1 VELVIQ
7 KSVQE
12 SGKAGMRGRDKRS
25 GYLPSLDGWR
35 AIAILS
41 VICYHDRVHQFW
53 LFSTSLI
60 HQYGDLGVDL
70 FFAISGVLICSRL
83 LEEERVKGGISLKG
97 FYIRRFF
104 RICPPAWLYLIA
116 YVLLSLFHLLPVDVG
131 GVLASFLMVRNFWV
145 GVAGDTPR
153 TWYTIHFWSLSVEE
167 HFYLLLPSLLIFVK
181 RRRTVLLGVLSVAVM
196 LWVTLVTHFTA
207 LQKTGIVLRTDMRIH
222 ALLIPAM
229 FAVLLTRQEVRAFV
243 TRWLHPWVAVLLF
256 LAVFTLLTRTHVHL
270 LSLATMFV
278 IPVGFPLLVIST
290 MLHPKSI
297 ACRVLEWWPLRFV
310 GHISYS
316 LYLWQQ
322 MFFAGGR
329 APAAWP
335 LSVLQIFPLNYL
347 AAFACA
353 TASYY
358 LIEKP
363 LIRVGHRVAHPATPG
378 REDLNEIPAPVSVPT
393 RAVADSALAVSRA
406 ESQS

>member
-1 VELVIQ
+1 
-7 KSVQE
+7 
-12 SGKAGMRGRDKRS
+12 MRGRDKRS

-41 VICYHDRVHQFW
+41 VICYHDRVHQLW
-53 LFSTSLI
+53 IFSTSLI

-83 LEEERVKGGISLKG
+83 LEEERVTGGISLKG

-181 RRRTVLLGVLSVAVM
+181 RRRAVLLGALSVAVM

-229 FAVLLTRQEVRAFV
+229 FAVLLTRQKVRAFV
-243 TRWLHPWVAVLLF
+243 TRWLHPWVGVLLF
-256 LAVFTLLTRTHVHL
+256 VAVFTLLTRTHVHL

-378 REDLNEIPAPVSVPT
+378 REDLNETPAPAPVPT

-406 ESQS
+406 EIQS

>member
-1 VELVIQ
+1 
-7 KSVQE
+7 
-12 SGKAGMRGRDKRS
+12 MRGRDKRS

-41 VICYHDRVHQFW
+41 VICYHDHVHRLW
-53 LFSTSLI
+53 IFSTSLI

-83 LEEERVKGGISLKG
+83 LEEERVTGGISLKG

-104 RICPPAWLYLIA
+104 RICPPAWLYLIS
-116 YVLLSLFHLLPVDVG
+116 YLILSLFHLLPVDVG
-131 GVLASFLMVRNFWV
+131 GLLASFLMVRNFWV
-145 GVAGDTPR
+145 GVAGDVPR

-167 HFYLLLPSLLIFVK
+167 HFYLLLPSLLVFVK
-181 RRRTVLLGVLSVAVM
+181 RRRAVLLGLLSAVVM
-196 LWVTLVTHFTA
+196 LWVMLVTHYTA
-207 LQKTGIVLRTDMRIH
+207 LHVQGVVLRTDMRIH

-229 FAVLLTRQEVRAFV
+229 FAVLLSRQDVRAFV
-243 TRWLHPWVAVLLF
+243 TRWLHPWVALLLF
-256 LAVFTLLTRTHVHL
+256 VAAFIFFTRTHVHL

-290 MLHPKSI
+290 MLHPKSV
-297 ACRVLEWWPLRFV
+297 ACRILEWWPLRFV

-322 MFFAGGR
+322 LFFAGGR
-329 APAAWP
+329 APASWP

-347 AAFACA
+347 GAFVCA

-363 LIRVGHRVAHPATPG
+363 LIRVGHRLAHPATPG
-378 REDLNEIPAPVSVPT
+378 REDLNETPAPVPAPKM
-393 RAVADSALAVSRA
+393 AVADAALTASGA
-406 ESQS
+406 ETRS

>member
-1 VELVIQ
+1 MTA
-7 KSVQE
+7 K
-12 SGKAGMRGRDKRS
+12 DKRS

-41 VICYHDRVHQFW
+41 VICYHDRVHQLW
-53 LFSTSLI
+53 IFSTSLI

-83 LEEERVKGGISLKG
+83 LEEERVTGGISLKG
-97 FYIRRFF
+97 FYIRRIF
-104 RICPPAWLYLIA
+104 RICPPAWLYLVV
-116 YVLLSLFHLLPVDVG
+116 YLLLSLFHLLPVDVG
-131 GVLASFLMVRNFWV
+131 GLLASFLMVRNFWV
-145 GVAGDTPR
+145 GIAGDVPR

-181 RRRTVLLGVLSVAVM
+181 RRRAVLLGALSAAVM
-196 LWVTLVTHFTA
+196 LWVMLVTHYTA
-207 LQKTGIVLRTDMRIH
+207 LHAQGVVLRTDMRIH

-229 FAVLLTRQEVRAFV
+229 FAVLLTRQSVRAFV
-243 TRWLHPWVAVLLF
+243 VRWLHPWVAVLLF
-256 LAVFTLLTRTHVHL
+256 AAAFLFFTQTHVHL

-297 ACRVLEWWPLRFV
+297 GCRILEWWPLRFV

-329 APAAWP
+329 APATWP
-335 LSVLQIFPLNYL
+335 LSVLQVFPLNYL

-363 LIRVGHRVAHPATPG
+363 LIRVGHRLAHPATPG
-378 REDLNEIPAPVSVPT
+378 REDLNEAPAQAPVPKV
-393 RAVADSALAVSRA
+393 AVSDRALAVSEA

>member
-1 VELVIQ
+1 
-7 KSVQE
+7 
-12 SGKAGMRGRDKRS
+12 M
-25 GYLPSLDGWR
+25 
-35 AIAILS
+35 
-41 VICYHDRVHQFW
+41 ICYHDRVHQFW
-53 LFSTSLI
+53 IFSSSLI
-60 HQYGDLGVDL
+60 HEYGDLGVDL

-83 LEEERVKGGISLKG
+83 LEEERVTCGISLKG
-97 FYIRRFF
+97 FYIRRLF

-131 GVLASFLMVRNFWV
+131 AVLASFLMVRNFWV
-145 GVAGDTPR
+145 GVAGDVPR

-167 HFYLLLPSLLIFVK
+167 HFYLLMPSLLIFVK
-181 RRRTVLLGVLSVAVM
+181 RRRAVLLGALSVAVM

-243 TRWLHPWVAVLLF
+243 TRWLDPWVAMLLF
-256 LAVFTLLTRTHVHL
+256 LLVFTLLTRTHVHL

-329 APAAWP
+329 DPAAWP

-363 LIRVGHRVAHPATPG
+363 LIRVGHRLAHPATPG
-378 REDLNEIPAPVSVPT
+378 REDLNETPAPASVPT
-393 RAVADSALAVSRA
+393 RAGGNGTLAVSQA

>member
-1 VELVIQ
+1 
-7 KSVQE
+7 
-12 SGKAGMRGRDKRS
+12 MRGRDKRS

-41 VICYHDRVHQFW
+41 VMCFHDRVHQFW
-53 LFSTSLI
+53 IFNTSLI
-60 HQYGDLGVDL
+60 HEYGDLGVDL

-83 LEEERVKGGISLKG
+83 LEEERVTGAISLKG

-116 YVLLSLFHLLPVDVG
+116 YLVLSLFHLLPVDVG
-131 GVLASFLMVRNFWV
+131 GLLASFLMVRNFWV
-145 GVAGDTPR
+145 GVAGDVPR

-181 RRRTVLLGVLSVAVM
+181 RRRALLLGALSLAVM
-196 LWVTLVTHFTA
+196 AWILLVTHYTG
-207 LQKTGIVLRTDMRIH
+207 LRGQGIVLRTDMRIH

-229 FAVLLTRQEVRAFV
+229 FAVLLTRQQVRAFV
-243 TRWLHPWVAVLLF
+243 TRWLYPWVAVLLLLGAFFF
-256 LAVFTLLTRTHVHL
+256 LAHTHVHL
-270 LSLATMFV
+270 FSLAKAFV
-278 IPVGFPLLVIST
+278 VPVGFPLLVIST

-297 ACRVLEWWPLRFV
+297 ACRILEWWPVRFV

-322 MFFAGGR
+322 LFFAGGR
-329 APAAWP
+329 APATWP
-335 LSVLQIFPLNYL
+335 LSVLQIFPLNYI

-378 REDLNEIPAPVSVPT
+378 REDLNETATPAPTSGPAPQI
-393 RAVADSALAVSRA
+393 AVADAPLAVSRA

>member
-1 VELVIQ
+1 VI
-7 KSVQE
+7 
-12 SGKAGMRGRDKRS
+12 
-25 GYLPSLDGWR
+25 
-35 AIAILS
+35 
-41 VICYHDRVHQFW
+41 HQF
-53 LFSTSLI
+53 
-60 HQYGDLGVDL
+60 GDLGVDL

-83 LEEERVKGGISLKG
+83 LEEERVTGAISLKG
-97 FYIRRFF
+97 FYIRRVF
-104 RICPPAWLYLIA
+104 RICPPAWLYLVV
-116 YVLLSLFHLLPVDVG
+116 YLLLSLFHLLPVDVG

-145 GVAGDTPR
+145 GVAGDVPR

-181 RRRTVLLGVLSVAVM
+181 RRRALLLAVLSAFVM
-196 LWVTLVTHFTA
+196 IWVLLVTHYTA
-207 LQKTGIVLRTDMRIH
+207 LQGQGIVLRTDMRIH

-229 FAVLLTRQEVRAFV
+229 FAVLLTRQSVRALV
-243 TRWLHPWVAVLLF
+243 VRWLHPWVAILLF
-256 LAVFTLLTRTHVHL
+256 AVAFIFFTQTHVHL

-297 ACRVLEWWPLRFV
+297 GCRILEWWPLRFV

-329 APAAWP
+329 APASWP
-335 LSVLQIFPLNYL
+335 LSVLQVFPLNYL

-363 LIRVGHRVAHPATPG
+363 LIRVGHRLAHPATPG
-378 REDLNEIPAPVSVPT
+378 REDLNETPSSAPVPKA
-393 RAVADSALAVSRA
+393 AVTDGALAVSRA

>member
-1 VELVIQ
+1 
-7 KSVQE
+7 
-12 SGKAGMRGRDKRS
+12 MRGRDKRS

-53 LFSTSLI
+53 IFTTSLI

-83 LEEERVKGGISLKG
+83 LEEERMTGGISLKG
-97 FYIRRFF
+97 FYIRRLF
-104 RICPPAWLYLIA
+104 RICPPAWLYLMA
-116 YVLLSLFHLLPVDVG
+116 YVVLSLFHLLPVDVG

-145 GVAGDTPR
+145 GVAGDVPR

-167 HFYLLLPSLLIFVK
+167 HFYLILPSLLLFVK
-181 RRRTVLLGVLSVAVM
+181 RRRAVLLGALSVAVM
-196 LWVTLVTHFTA
+196 IWVTLVTHFTA

-229 FAVLLTRQEVRAFV
+229 FAVLLTRQKVRAFA
-243 TRWLHPWVAVLLF
+243 TRWLHPWVAMVLF
-256 LAVFTLLTRTHVHL
+256 LAAFTLLTRTHVHL

-290 MLHPKSI
+290 MLHPKSLG
-297 ACRVLEWWPLRFV
+297 CRVLEWWPLRFV

-329 APAAWP
+329 APASWP

-353 TASYY
+353 AASYY
-358 LIEKP
+358 LVEKP
-363 LIRVGHRVAHPATPG
+363 LIRVGHRLAHPATPG
-378 REDLNEIPAPVSVPT
+378 REDLNETPAPTLTPT
-393 RAVADSALAVSRA
+393 RAVADSALAVSQV

>member
-1 VELVIQ
+1 
-7 KSVQE
+7 
-12 SGKAGMRGRDKRS
+12 MRGRDKRS

-53 LFSTSLI
+53 IFSTSLI
-60 HQYGDLGVDL
+60 HEYGDLGVDL

-83 LEEERVKGGISLKG
+83 LEEERVTGRISLKG

-145 GVAGDTPR
+145 GVAGDVPR

-181 RRRTVLLGVLSVAVM
+181 RRRAVLLGALSVAVM

-256 LAVFTLLTRTHVHL
+256 LVVFTVLTRTHVHL

-278 IPVGFPLLVIST
+278 IPVGFPFLVIST

-335 LSVLQIFPLNYL
+335 LSVLQVFPLNYL

-378 REDLNEIPAPVSVPT
+378 REDLNEALAPVPVAT
-393 RAVADSALAVSRA
+393 RAVTDNALAVQQA

>member
-1 VELVIQ
+1 
-7 KSVQE
+7 
-12 SGKAGMRGRDKRS
+12 MRGRDKRS

-41 VICYHDRVHQFW
+41 VICYHDQVHRFW

-83 LEEERVKGGISLKG
+83 LEEERVTGAISLKG

-104 RICPPAWLYLIA
+104 RICPPAWLYLIT
-116 YVLLSLFHLLPVDVG
+116 YLLLSLFHLLPVDVG
-131 GVLASFLMVRNFWV
+131 GLLASFLMVRNFWV
-145 GVAGDTPR
+145 GVAGDVPR

-181 RRRTVLLGVLSVAVM
+181 RRRALLLGVLSCVVM
-196 LWVTLVTHFTA
+196 GWVTLVTHYTH
-207 LQKTGIVLRTDMRIH
+207 LQTMGIVLRTDMRIH

-229 FAVLLTRQEVRAFV
+229 FAVLLTRQRVRAFV

-256 LAVFTLLTRTHVHL
+256 LGAFILLTQTHVRL
-270 LSLATMFV
+270 LSVASMFV

-290 MLHPKSI
+290 MLHPKSV
-297 ACRVLEWWPLRFV
+297 ACRILEWWPLRFV

-329 APAAWP
+329 APASWP
-335 LSVLQIFPLNYL
+335 LSVLQIFPLNYI

-363 LIRVGHRVAHPATPG
+363 LIRVGHRLAHPATPG
-378 REDLNEIPAPVSVPT
+378 REDLNEAPAAAPLPKVTVPD
-393 RAVADSALAVSRA
+393 AGLAVSQA

>member
-1 VELVIQ
+1 MT
-7 KSVQE
+7 
-12 SGKAGMRGRDKRS
+12 ARGKRS

-41 VICYHDRVHQFW
+41 VIAYHDHVHRFW
-53 LFSTSLI
+53 IFSNSLI
-60 HQYGDLGVDL
+60 HKYGDLGVDL

-83 LEEERVKGGISLKG
+83 LEEERVTGGISLKG
-97 FYIRRFF
+97 FYLRRFF
-104 RICPPAWLYLIA
+104 RICPAAWLYLA
-116 YVLLSLFHLLPVDVG
+116 ACLLLSLFHLLPVDVG
-131 GVLASFLMVRNFWV
+131 GLLTSFLMVRNFWV
-145 GVAGDTPR
+145 GVAGDVPR

-167 HFYLLLPSLLIFVK
+167 HFYLLLPSLLIFVRQ
-181 RRRTVLLGVLSVAVM
+181 RRALLLGILSAAVM
-196 LWVTLVTHFTA
+196 VWVVLVTHYTA
-207 LQKTGIVLRTDMRIH
+207 LQAQGIVLRTDMRIH

-229 FAVLLTRQEVRAFV
+229 FAVLLSRQKVREVV
-243 TRWLHPWVAVLLF
+243 TRWLHPWVAGMLF
-256 LAVFTLLTRTHVHL
+256 LGACIFFTRIHIHL
-270 LSLATMFV
+270 VSLAAIFV

-290 MLHPKSI
+290 MLHPKSV
-297 ACRVLEWWPLRFV
+297 ACRILEWWPLRFV

-329 APAAWP
+329 APASWP

-347 AAFACA
+347 TAFACA

-363 LIRVGHRVAHPATPG
+363 LIRIGHKVAHPATPG
-378 REDLNEIPAPVSVPT
+378 REDLNETPAQVPT
-393 RAVADSALAVSRA
+393 PKVAMPEGALAVSQA
-406 ESQS
+406 ESQT

>member
-1 VELVIQ
+1 
-7 KSVQE
+7 
-12 SGKAGMRGRDKRS
+12 MRGRDKRS

-53 LFSTSLI
+53 IFSTSLI

-83 LEEERVKGGISLKG
+83 LEEERVTGGISLKG

-116 YVLLSLFHLLPVDVG
+116 YVLLSVFHLLPVDVG

-181 RRRTVLLGVLSVAVM
+181 RRRAVLLGALSVAVM

-229 FAVLLTRQEVRAFV
+229 FAVLLTRQRCA
-243 TRWLHPWVAVLLF
+243 
-256 LAVFTLLTRTHVHL
+256 
-270 LSLATMFV
+270 LS
-278 IPVGFPLLVIST
+278 
-290 MLHPKSI
+290 
-297 ACRVLEWWPLRFV
+297 
-310 GHISYS
+310 
-316 LYLWQQ
+316 
-322 MFFAGGR
+322 
-329 APAAWP
+329 
-335 LSVLQIFPLNYL
+335 
-347 AAFACA
+347 
-353 TASYY
+353 
-358 LIEKP
+358 
-363 LIRVGHRVAHPATPG
+363 
-378 REDLNEIPAPVSVPT
+378 
-393 RAVADSALAVSRA
+393 
-406 ESQS
+406 